1 MSETENSTVQLNEE
15 NSGKIIPLSP
25 VEDFNDLNEVTK
37 QDYGVYKE
45 YLNSAVVNSRVGNIA
60 VSGNFGVG
68 KSSILRVFENER
80 LYASRWLH
88 ISMGNFRKTDIALE
102 QQNQQT
108 LKERNKYKQDLEI
121 DLLRQIT
128 AECKPEEIP
137 RTSFKLVPSQEAKGD
152 IATRYIIPIITAI
165 VVALLFLAFSSI
177 LPESARNILFF
188 VLVGFITLGVGWM
201 VFYLFP
207 KLRLNQLTIKTNYTE
222 LTAENVQTDSYLER
236 HCFELVYVL
245 ETIARKSQNCTVVF
259 EDMDRLDI
267 DLCIDIFSKLREIN
281 RLVNRR
287 LKDADS
293 KLKFIYVINDNIMSR
308 MKMEKFFDYIMPI
321 VPLNSKRNLCCCV
334 CTVKLKEIL
343 AKEFTNT
350 DDENVVNMINIV
362 CSGLTDFRMIYTC
375 INDYRVFRDV
385 SENHGNSSI
394 EENTLN
400 AKLFSFMIYKNLRPD
415 EYYDICRTGALPNN
429 WLENLPQEQKYL
441 FKLSQAGFLTE
452 DCLRYIGC

>member
-1 MSETENSTVQLNEE
+1 
-15 NSGKIIPLSP
+15 
-25 VEDFNDLNEVTK
+25 
-37 QDYGVYKE
+37 
-45 YLNSAVVNSRVGNIA
+45 
-60 VSGNFGVG
+60 
-68 KSSILRVFENER
+68 
-80 LYASRWLH
+80 
-88 ISMGNFRKTDIALE
+88 
-102 QQNQQT
+102 
-108 LKERNKYKQDLEI
+108 
-121 DLLRQIT
+121 
-128 AECKPEEIP
+128 
-137 RTSFKLVPSQEAKGD
+137 
-152 IATRYIIPIITAI
+152 
-165 VVALLFLAFSSI
+165 
-177 LPESARNILFF
+177 
-188 VLVGFITLGVGWM
+188 
-201 VFYLFP
+201 
-207 KLRLNQLTIKTNYTE
+207 
-222 LTAENVQTDSYLER
+222 
-236 HCFELVYVL
+236 
-245 ETIARKSQNCTVVF
+245 
-259 EDMDRLDI
+259 MDRLDI